1 LIGVQQTLTE
11 TGHQTLDTAVQYID
25 YTANDQWAGKI
36 SFWQKGRNLV
46 WDSATTTL
54 FFFVT
59 ICGSTKEMSKNHT
72 YLECQKGG
80 NTEFIEIT
88 LEKTSVVTEEGKVG
102 SETKSTITRDYGSNP
117 AAKRFFEKMVAER
130 LKKGFNRVN
139 RPVAKSVKQTTS
151 SSSKVG
157 IDEGDESDVTVEVDT
172 CTDSEKEGGGD
183 DEKNEEEDEEEEEE
197 EVDENHVYLE
207 CVEGNSSKFYEMTLE
222 GTEVSTAYGKIGSA
236 GVKATKDYGTE
247 AAAKKFFDKTLEEK
261 IKKGYSIAKQ
271 GKGND
276 SDDDEDETEEE
287 EEEVKPKKAPPA
299 KKQTATAAKKKQKKE
314 SEDEEDDD
322 DEEGDKGSF
331 TGNEAYL
338 ECSEGSSFKFYELKL
353 DGTSV
358 TTIYGRIGTSGSAAT
373 KDYGSTKA
381 AKDFFNK
388 TLNEKLRKGYHHA
401 KTRTEVE
408 SLRPPHAAPIRATKV
423 PASGSPQKTTT
434 TTTSSSSSSSKP
446 KSCYLVCQEG
456 TSNKFYEMILT
467 QVDNSLYT
475 RYGRIGDTGFE
486 SRKNHDS
493 YAEAEAAYDK
503 LLKEKLKKGYHH
515 SKADEQAGKESGQAE
530 MKEDEDE
537 EEESK
542 PVGRGTKRKPAPPKK
557 GKEEVE
563 DDEEEEEEPPKKKA
577 APAKTTKA
585 AAKPAPAAKKET
597 SSSGGLSAYLE
608 CVEGNS
614 SKFYEITV
622 SGKTV
627 TSKYG
632 RIGTSGQTTEKSFDT
647 ADKAILFYEK
657 TRAEKLLKGYN
668 EA

>member
-1 LIGVQQTLTE
+1 V
-11 TGHQTLDTAVQYID
+11 
-25 YTANDQWAGKI
+25 
-36 SFWQKGRNLV
+36 
-46 WDSATTTL
+46 
-54 FFFVT
+54 
-59 ICGSTKEMSKNHT
+59 KEMSKNHA
-72 YLECQKGG
+72 YLECQRGG
-80 NTEFIEIT
+80 NTEFFEVT

-102 SETKSTITRDYGSNP
+102 SEAKSTITRDYGSNP

-139 RPVAKSVKQTTS
+139 RPAPAKSAKQTTS
-151 SSSKVG
+151 SSSKQG
-157 IDEGDESDVTVEVDT
+157 IDDGDESDVTVEVDT
-172 CTDSEKEGGGD
+172 CTDSENEGGGD

-207 CVEGNSSKFYEMTLE
+207 CMEGNSSKFYEMTLE
-222 GTEVSTAYGKIGSA
+222 GTQVSTAYGKIGSA

-247 AAAKKFFDKTLEEK
+247 AAAKKFYDKTLEEK
-261 IKKGYSIAKQ
+261 IKKGYSIAK
-271 GKGND
+271 KGNGDD
-276 SDDDEDETEEE
+276 SDDEDGTEEE
-287 EEEVKPKKAPPA
+287 EVEVKPKKAPPA

-314 SEDEEDDD
+314 SEDDEDDD
-322 DEEGDKGSF
+322 EKNDDAGAF

-358 TTIYGRIGTSGSAAT
+358 ATTYGRIGTSGSAAT
-373 KDYGSTKA
+373 KDYGSIKA
-381 AKDFFNK
+381 AKDFFTK

-408 SLRPPHAAPIRATKV
+408 SLRPPHAAPVRATKV

-434 TTTSSSSSSSKP
+434 VSSSSSSAKP

-467 QVDNSLYT
+467 HGDNSLYT
-475 RYGRIGDTGFE
+475 RYGKIGDTGFE

-530 MKEDEDE
+530 MKEDE

-542 PVGRGTKRKPAPPKK
+542 PAGRGTKRKPAAKK

-563 DDEEEEEEPPKKKA
+563 EEVEEEEPPKKKA
-577 APAKTTKA
+577 APAKATKA
-585 AAKPAPAAKKET
+585 AAKSAAPAPAANAKKET

-608 CVEGNS
+608 CVEGSS
-614 SKFYEITV
+614 SKFYEITC

-647 ADKAILFYEK
+647 VDKAKLFFEK